1 MAMAL
6 LLVKSRQLPI
16 EAGEVQSMSRMFHLL
31 GAGVLALAVATS
43 ASAAPA
49 QAKPAQAKPAQA
61 KPAQAKAAKKPAA
74 HSITGT
80 LEKYDAAG
88 NSIVVKTAKG
98 EENLSLGSATSIR
111 MGATRMTPSDL
122 SGHTG
127 QRVKVRYSE
136 DNGKQVAQTVQF
148 EGGAKTTAKAETTS
162 KPASARK

>member
-1 MAMAL
+1 
-6 LLVKSRQLPI
+6 
-16 EAGEVQSMSRMFHLL
+16 MSRMFQLL

-43 ASAAPA
+43 ASASPA
-49 QAKPAQAKPAQA
+49 QTAKG
-61 KPAQAKAAKKPAA
+61 AKKAAA

-80 LEKYDAAG
+80 LEKYDASA

-98 EENLSLGSATSIR
+98 DETLSLGSATSIR

-136 DNGKQVAQTVQF
+136 ESGKQTAQTVQF
-148 EGGAKTTAKAETTS
+148 EGGAKTTARAETTP
-162 KPASARK
+162 KAPAAKK